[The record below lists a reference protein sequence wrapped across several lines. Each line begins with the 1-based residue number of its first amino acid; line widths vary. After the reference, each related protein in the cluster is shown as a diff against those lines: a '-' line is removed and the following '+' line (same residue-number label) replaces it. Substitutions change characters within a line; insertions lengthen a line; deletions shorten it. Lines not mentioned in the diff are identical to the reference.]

1 MLHPAYKP
9 PPPPLRFVLRLRLQ
23 KGGGGG
29 GEVGVFAGH
38 YGTFTTDIFNFPRLR
53 QPYMPSHWLT
63 LIQLENPHRK

>member
-9 PPPPLRFVLRLRLQ
+9 PPTAFCIKAKIT
-23 KGGGGG
+23 KGGGGW
-29 GEVGVFAGH
+29 GVFAGH
-38 YGTFTTDIFNFPRLR
+38 YGTFTTDVFNFPRLR